1 MVGLENGGLYRVFEG
16 VFENDVGRFCFTVFR
31 PIQEGN
37 GTKGSLFSNAEQ
49 DRLLPAGQR
58 VSGPEVKMARR
69 RYQEGSIRRRGNQWT
84 LRWREDVVL
93 ANGTTKREQRTTLLG
108 TVGQFP
114 TKRLAEREAT
124 SFLAR
129 VNRLDYRPVKR
140 ATFAEFAE
148 SWKNQVIDLLKP
160 STAKVMASHL
170 RFHLVPAFGLMRLDE
185 IGQE

>member
-69 RYQEGSIRRRGNQWT
+69 RQVV
-84 LRWREDVVL
+84 DVQIL
-93 ANGTTKREQRTTLLG
+93 NRHIEHDPR
-108 TVGQFP
+108 VGQNP
-114 TKRLAEREAT
+114 P
-124 SFLAR
+124 
-129 VNRLDYRPVKR
+129 RPPVR
-140 ATFAEFAE
+140 QQDGHAALF
-148 SWKNQVIDLLKP
+148 VLL
-160 STAKVMASHL
+160 
-170 RFHLVPAFGLMRLDE
+170 
-185 IGQE
+185 